1 MADIKLQDVA
11 TAASVSLATASLA
24 LSGKGRISSEV
35 RARVRE
41 AAEKL
46 GYRTKSSGR
55 TLQTLRGVPVGI
67 LHAEGR
73 AYEWNFLRPTILE
86 LERCLRQKG
95 CLPVLVPVPESGDHV
110 VQTVLDAGA
119 RAVFCLQAY
128 NEKVLTDLHKRSV
141 RVIVI
146 NNSSYQHRFS
156 SVCVDDFQGAY
167 EGTLALFSL
176 GHRVIAFVEY
186 ERPESPAV
194 VADRFIGF
202 RKALEERH
210 AAFSAEQRVTIPF
223 MDAKRLSRRLESIFS
238 RPARPTAVFAH
249 DDYLGL
255 YVISALRELGL
266 EVPRDVS
273 LVAPGDVLDYSLPLM
288 PQITTMRID
297 TQLLGRLA
305 VNLLADALR
314 GEEEQVHVLKL
325 KEQFVMRQSCRS
337 LEED

>member
-1 MADIKLQDVA
+1 MADIKLKDVA

-35 RARVRE
+35 RIRVRE
-41 AAEKL
+41 AARKL
-46 GYRTKSSGR
+46 GYRTKSSGQ
-55 TLQTLRGVPVGI
+55 LQALKGVPIGI

-86 LERCLRQKG
+86 LERCLRRKG
-95 CLPVLVPVPESGDHV
+95 CMPVLIPVPETGDHV

-128 NEKVLTDLHKRSV
+128 NEKILADLDRRAV

-146 NNSSYQHRFS
+146 NSNSYQHRFS
-156 SVCVDDFQGAY
+156 SVCADDFQGAY
-167 EGTLALFSL
+167 EGTLALLSR
-176 GHRVIAFVEY
+176 GHRAIAFVEY
-186 ERPESPAV
+186 ERPEFPAV

-210 AAFSAEQRVTIPF
+210 AAFSAELRVTIPF
-223 MDAKRLSRRLESIFS
+223 MDTRRLLRRLENIFS

-255 YVISALRELGL
+255 FVIAALRELGL

-288 PQITTMRID
+288 PQITTMKID
-297 TQLLGRLA
+297 TELLGRLA
-305 VNLLADALR
+305 VNLLADVLR
-314 GEEEQVHVLKL
+314 GGQEQVQVLKL
-325 KEQFVMRQSCRS
+325 KEQLVMRQTCRG